1 METQLPTPAPMTSR
15 LPQYRSERERQNIRS
30 ALRLVSVTLA
40 ARWAL
45 PLSRFSTCT
54 APISLHSQCAFIV
67 YPVSNALDRLYFQF
81 CPCVCV
87 CVCVFTVCV
96 ERSRR
101 QIFIDFHQIL
111 YAYQKCGR
119 FEACCLWDKPEIAIK
134 I

>member
-87 CVCVFTVCV
+87 CLPYALNDHVGRSLSIFTKFCMHIRNAVGSKPVVCGTN
-96 ERSRR
+96 RR
-101 QIFIDFHQIL
+101 
-111 YAYQKCGR
+111 
-119 FEACCLWDKPEIAIK
+119 
-134 I
+134 